1 MNPELQQRIQNLMGD
16 NSQPNLVTTE
26 MPSESDFG
34 QYSSVSVLPK
44 SDNNG
49 LVEGKDYVTVG
60 GQMFWPWEL
69 EGIMGKDGAFDAK
82 AVNQFIESLPQK
94 PNLKE
99 LSSLR
104 DFANPPSSTRE
115 VSNLMGATLSPM
127 KSGQFSDREIDL
139 YRKSLGM
146 AEGGEVG
153 FDPMRVPSID
163 KKDLTSSINTLMD
176 QEVIDYDMSGDRPL
190 EEVEINLSP
199 SERMNMILDQTGIR
213 SEEDLLK
220 IEPYLPDLGA
230 GASLQDRLSALPLKA
245 LPFIKK
251 TLIGLNQSV
260 ADDAQALIKSKSIP
274 EALLNASKFYPPTMK
289 AGIAKDAISAGINAL
304 RKAEGGEV
312 SREEMMMQA
321 MEGEAEGQ
329 ANPDEAIRSSIE
341 ELLAQASQTE
351 DPSERDQYLHLA
363 EAAEIGAEAPMAQA
377 AKELAQAGRGED
389 THLAHLRAG
398 EVVIPPEAFE
408 DEEFEGLIEKKFR
421 ELDIDPE
428 RMVVGVGIASL
439 NPITGLEEFG
449 FFKKLARGVKKVVK
463 KVIKPLAKFAQFLPP
478 PVGPIAALAN
488 KAFTVYDVAKG
499 RASPLAL
506 LTMGKGVPAGGGSG
520 GISSLFGGV
529 KEFVTKGADGVG
541 LLGNL
546 NKGLGSLFT
555 GPGADKFG
563 RFGKLGDLVTG
574 PGADKIG
581 RFGRLGDFA
590 GGIGDAL
597 GVTNYAGQAA
607 QAGQFGQAVQAG
619 QMQGAPKLI
628 QVGEGETPMDAL
640 TRSLGEYAE
649 GSPEHDF
656 IKESLDL
663 LSMNNPTATAGQFV
677 SDFNN
682 QAMDFYNKY
691 GGQNVAGQNP
701 SGGLFSGGGAD
712 GKGNFGLAGDLLGGL
727 TDKLGLTNYSGNAGS
742 GNRGFDLGGLGGAGI
757 AAVLAKLAYDEA
769 KNRKGV
775 QLTPAM
781 TMSRYGGYQ
790 LAKRDAEAAGEAP
803 PDRKDFGMMEDM
815 PVLTGGRKTPVA
827 EEPVAGMRY
836 GGEVIPMQ
844 MRYGGMVPM
853 AYATGGN
860 VSTEDF
866 KKKNGKING
875 EGTETSDDIPAMLSD
890 GEFVMTG
897 RAVRG
902 AGSFDMD
909 SNNGIITL
917 TPKGGEDRDKGTQLM
932 YEMMELFAEYAD
944 KPKAKRVKAA

>member
-1 MNPELQQRIQNLMGD
+1 M
-16 NSQPNLVTTE
+16 
-26 MPSESDFG
+26 
-34 QYSSVSVLPK
+34 
-44 SDNNG
+44 
-49 LVEGKDYVTVG
+49 
-60 GQMFWPWEL
+60 
-69 EGIMGKDGAFDAK
+69 
-82 AVNQFIESLPQK
+82 
-94 PNLKE
+94 
-99 LSSLR
+99 
-104 DFANPPSSTRE
+104 
-115 VSNLMGATLSPM
+115 
-127 KSGQFSDREIDL
+127 
-139 YRKSLGM
+139 
-146 AEGGEVG
+146 
-153 FDPMRVPSID
+153 SID
-163 KKDLTSSINTLMD
+163 QTL
-176 QEVIDYDMSGDRPL
+176 
-190 EEVEINLSP
+190 
-199 SERMNMILDQTGIR
+199 LDIYSAQ
-213 SEEDLLK
+213 
-220 IEPYLPDLGA
+220 PQLPPMG
-230 GASLQDRLSALPLKA
+230 
-245 LPFIKK
+245 
-251 TLIGLNQSV
+251 
-260 ADDAQALIKSKSIP
+260 
-274 EALLNASKFYPPTMK
+274 M
-289 AGIAKDAISAGINAL
+289 
-304 RKAEGGEV
+304 AEGGEV

-321 MEGEAEGQ
+321 AEGVAEGQ

-449 FFKKLARGVKKVVK
+449 FFKKLAKSVKKVVK
-463 KVIKPLAKFAQFLPP
+463 KVVKPLAKFAQFLPP

-541 LLGNL
+541 LLGNVG
-546 NKGLGSLFT
+546 KGLGSLFT
-555 GPGADKFG
+555 GPGADGFG

-581 RFGRLGDFA
+581 NFGRLGDFA
-590 GGIGDAL
+590 GGIGDSL
-597 GVTNYAGQAA
+597 GMTDYASQAAEISAVDTISDFLTENPDKYDAINEMYAKGMTDEQISQQLLGQAA
-607 QAGQFGQAVQAG
+607 ERTAAESISKFLTENPDKYDAINEMYSKGMTDQQISQQLFGGSAQVDQGGSWFGGAKTPEAIKAIEDMLKGQGQG
-619 QMQGAPKLI
+619 
-628 QVGEGETPMDAL
+628 
-640 TRSLGEYAE
+640 
-649 GSPEHDF
+649 GSGNG
-656 IKESLDL
+656 L
-663 LSMNNPTATAGQFV
+663 
-677 SDFNN
+677 
-682 QAMDFYNKY
+682 
-691 GGQNVAGQNP
+691 
-701 SGGLFSGGGAD
+701 GGLFGGM
-712 GKGNFGLAGDLLGGL
+712 
-727 TDKLGLTNYSGNAGS
+727 
-742 GNRGFDLGGLGGAGI
+742 GGLGGVGV
-757 AAVLAKLAYDEA
+757 AALLAKLAYDQA
-769 KNRKGV
+769 KNDKGV

-815 PVLTGGRKTPVA
+815 PVLSGGRKTPVA

-836 GGEVIPMQ
+836 GGEVMP

-860 VSTEDF
+860 VSTADF
-866 KKKNGKING
+866 KEKNGGISG

-897 RAVRG
+897 QAVRG

-917 TPKGGEDRDKGTQLM
+917 TPNGGENRDKGTQLM

>member
-1 MNPELQQRIQNLMGD
+1 M
-16 NSQPNLVTTE
+16 
-26 MPSESDFG
+26 
-34 QYSSVSVLPK
+34 
-44 SDNNG
+44 
-49 LVEGKDYVTVG
+49 
-60 GQMFWPWEL
+60 
-69 EGIMGKDGAFDAK
+69 
-82 AVNQFIESLPQK
+82 
-94 PNLKE
+94 
-99 LSSLR
+99 
-104 DFANPPSSTRE
+104 
-115 VSNLMGATLSPM
+115 
-127 KSGQFSDREIDL
+127 
-139 YRKSLGM
+139 
-146 AEGGEVG
+146 
-153 FDPMRVPSID
+153 SID
-163 KKDLTSSINTLMD
+163 QTL
-176 QEVIDYDMSGDRPL
+176 
-190 EEVEINLSP
+190 
-199 SERMNMILDQTGIR
+199 LDIYSAQ
-213 SEEDLLK
+213 
-220 IEPYLPDLGA
+220 PQLPPMG
-230 GASLQDRLSALPLKA
+230 
-245 LPFIKK
+245 
-251 TLIGLNQSV
+251 
-260 ADDAQALIKSKSIP
+260 
-274 EALLNASKFYPPTMK
+274 M
-289 AGIAKDAISAGINAL
+289 
-304 RKAEGGEV
+304 AEGGEV

-321 MEGEAEGQ
+321 AEGVAEGQ

-341 ELLAQASQTE
+341 ELMMQASQTE

-449 FFKKLARGVKKVVK
+449 FFKKLAKSVKKVVK
-463 KVIKPLAKFAQFLPP
+463 KVVKPLAKFAQFLPP

-506 LTMGKGVPAGGGSG
+506 LTMGKGAPAGGGSG
-520 GISSLFGGV
+520 GIGSLFGGV

-541 LLGNL
+541 LLGNVG
-546 NKGLGSLFT
+546 KGLGSLFT

-574 PGADKIG
+574 PGADQVG
-581 RFGRLGDFA
+581 SFGRLGDFA

-597 GVTNYAGQAA
+597 GVTDYAA
-607 QAGQFGQAVQAG
+607 QAAAA
-619 QMQGAPKLI
+619 QG
-628 QVGEGETPMDAL
+628 
-640 TRSLGEYAE
+640 S
-649 GSPEHDF
+649 S
-656 IKESLDL
+656 
-663 LSMNNPTATAGQFV
+663 
-677 SDFNN
+677 SDFLARMPADPDTVARFNELQNAGLSQDEIAAEFGWGSN
-682 QAMDFYNKY
+682 QGQ
-691 GGQNVAGQNP
+691 GGF
-701 SGGLFSGGGAD
+701 GGLFSGGGAD
-712 GKGNFGLAGDLLGGL
+712 DKGNYGVLGDLLGGY
-727 TDKLGLTNYSGNAGS
+727 TDKLGLTNYGGGASGGG
-742 GNRGFDLGGLGGAGI
+742 GNRGFDLGGIGGVGI
-757 AAVLAKLAYDEA
+757 AALLGKLAYDQA
-769 KNRKGV
+769 KNDKGV

-803 PDRKDFGMMEDM
+803 PDRRDFAMMEDM
-815 PVLTGGRKTPVA
+815 PVLSGGRKTPVA
-827 EEPVAGMRY
+827 EEPVTGMRY
-836 GGEVIPMQ
+836 GGEVMP

-860 VSTEDF
+860 VSTADF
-866 KKKNGKING
+866 KEKNGGISG

-897 RAVRG
+897 QAVRG

-917 TPKGGEDRDKGTQLM
+917 TPNGGESRDKGTQLM

>member
-82 AVNQFIESLPQK
+82 AANQFIESLPQK

-127 KSGQFSDREIDL
+127 EAGQVSGKEMDL
-139 YRKSLGM
+139 YNKSLSM
-146 AEGGEVG
+146 
-153 FDPMRVPSID
+153 
-163 KKDLTSSINTLMD
+163 
-176 QEVIDYDMSGDRPL
+176 
-190 EEVEINLSP
+190 
-199 SERMNMILDQTGIR
+199 
-213 SEEDLLK
+213 
-220 IEPYLPDLGA
+220 
-230 GASLQDRLSALPLKA
+230 
-245 LPFIKK
+245 
-251 TLIGLNQSV
+251 
-260 ADDAQALIKSKSIP
+260 
-274 EALLNASKFYPPTMK
+274 
-289 AGIAKDAISAGINAL
+289 
-304 RKAEGGEV
+304 AEGGEV

-321 MEGEAEGQ
+321 MEGEAQGQ
-329 ANPDEAIRSSIE
+329 ADPNEAIRSSIE
-341 ELLAQASQTE
+341 ELMMQASQAE
-351 DPSERDQYLHLA
+351 DPAERDQYLHLA
-363 EAAEIGAEAPMAQA
+363 EAAEVGSQAPMGEMAIQ
-377 AKELAQAGRGED
+377 LAQAGRGED
-389 THLAHLRAG
+389 TALAHVRPG

-408 DEEFEGLIEKKFR
+408 DPEFESLIEKKFE
-421 ELDIDPE
+421 ELNIDPA

-449 FFKKLARGVKKVVK
+449 FFKKLAKSVKKVVK
-463 KVIKPLAKFAQFLPP
+463 KVVKPLAKVAQFIPGP
-478 PVGPIAALAN
+478 WQPIAALAN

-499 RASPLAL
+499 RANPLSL
-506 LTMGKGVPAGGGSG
+506 LTVAGPGAIGGSIG
-520 GISSLFGGV
+520 ENIGAISKAGSGSFL
-529 KEFVTKGADGVG
+529 
-541 LLGNL
+541 
-546 NKGLGSLFT
+546 KGLGSLGKASFSNI
-555 GPGADKFG
+555 GSSVGNIGKGIGGLFAGGGKDGIGKFG
-563 RFGKLGDLVTG
+563 R
-574 PGADKIG
+574 I
-581 RFGRLGDFA
+581 GDFA
-590 GGIGDAL
+590 GGISDSLGMTDYASQAAERSAVDTISNFLTENPDKYDAI
-597 GVTNYAGQAA
+597 NEMYAKGMTDEQISQQLLGQAA
-607 QAGQFGQAVQAG
+607 ERTAAESISKFLTENPDKYDAINEMYSKGMTDEQISQQLFGGSAQVD
-619 QMQGAPKLI
+619 QG
-628 QVGEGETPMDAL
+628 
-640 TRSLGEYAE
+640 
-649 GSPEHDF
+649 GSWF
-656 IKESLDL
+656 
-663 LSMNNPTATAGQFV
+663 
-677 SDFNN
+677 
-682 QAMDFYNKY
+682 
-691 GGQNVAGQNP
+691 
-701 SGGLFSGGGAD
+701 GGAKTPAAVKAIED
-712 GKGNFGLAGDLLGGL
+712 ILKGQRG
-727 TDKLGLTNYSGNAGS
+727 SGS
-742 GNRGFDLGGLGGAGI
+742 GNGGFNLGGLGGAGI

-803 PDRKDFGMMEDM
+803 PDRRDFAMMEDM
-815 PVLTGGRKTPVA
+815 PVLSGGRKRPEDSAYGFGESQNEMEVNNPT
-827 EEPVAGMRY
+827 EEPVTGMRY
-836 GGEVIPMQ
+836 GGEVMPMQ

-853 AYATGGN
+853 SYATGGN
-860 VSTEDF
+860 VSTKDF

-897 RAVRG
+897 QAVRG

-917 TPKGGEDRDKGTQLM
+917 TPNGGEDRDKGTQLM

>member
-16 NSQPNLVTTE
+16 QPLPAPME
-26 MPSESDFG
+26 M
-34 QYSSVSVLPK
+34 
-44 SDNNG
+44 
-49 LVEGKDYVTVG
+49 
-60 GQMFWPWEL
+60 
-69 EGIMGKDGAFDAK
+69 
-82 AVNQFIESLPQK
+82 
-94 PNLKE
+94 
-99 LSSLR
+99 
-104 DFANPPSSTRE
+104 
-115 VSNLMGATLSPM
+115 
-127 KSGQFSDREIDL
+127 
-139 YRKSLGM
+139 
-146 AEGGEVG
+146 
-153 FDPMRVPSID
+153 
-163 KKDLTSSINTLMD
+163 
-176 QEVIDYDMSGDRPL
+176 
-190 EEVEINLSP
+190 
-199 SERMNMILDQTGIR
+199 
-213 SEEDLLK
+213 
-220 IEPYLPDLGA
+220 
-230 GASLQDRLSALPLKA
+230 
-245 LPFIKK
+245 
-251 TLIGLNQSV
+251 
-260 ADDAQALIKSKSIP
+260 
-274 EALLNASKFYPPTMK
+274 
-289 AGIAKDAISAGINAL
+289 
-304 RKAEGGEV
+304 AEGGEV

-329 ANPDEAIRSSIE
+329 ADPNEAIRSSIE
-341 ELLAQASQTE
+341 ELMMQASQAE
-351 DPSERDQYLHLA
+351 DPAERDKYLHLA
-363 EAAEIGAEAPMAQA
+363 EAAEVGSQAPMGEMAIQ
-377 AKELAQAGRGED
+377 LAQAGRGED
-389 THLAHLRAG
+389 TALAHVRPG

-408 DEEFEGLIEKKFR
+408 DPEFESLIEKKFE
-421 ELDIDPE
+421 ELNIDPA

-463 KVIKPLAKFAQFLPP
+463 KVIKPLAKVAQFIP
-478 PVGPIAALAN
+478 GPWQPLAVLAN

-506 LTMGKGVPAGGGSG
+506 LTMGKGVPAGGGSS
-520 GISSLFGGV
+520 GIGSLFGGV

-597 GVTNYAGQAA
+597 GVTNYAGQAVA
-607 QAGQFGQAVQAG
+607 QRDPSDVLDEVYQSEGDGSQGPTSVQQTILDMQAAGSTPEQILQALNQSGSQQQAQGGGTPQWLKTIGDYLGFGGKSGLEDVYG
-619 QMQGAPKLI
+619 PG
-628 QVGEGETPMDAL
+628 T
-640 TRSLGEYAE
+640 T
-649 GSPEHDF
+649 
-656 IKESLDL
+656 
-663 LSMNNPTATAGQFV
+663 NPI
-677 SDFNN
+677 S
-682 QAMDFYNKY
+682 
-691 GGQNVAGQNP
+691 
-701 SGGLFSGGGAD
+701 GLFGGSGGG
-712 GKGNFGLAGDLLGGL
+712 GFNLGGV
-727 TDKLGLTNYSGNAGS
+727 
-742 GNRGFDLGGLGGAGI
+742 GGAGI

-790 LAKRDAEAAGEAP
+790 LAKRDAEAAGEAA
-803 PDRKDFGMMEDM
+803 PDRRDFGMMEDM
-815 PVLTGGRKTPVA
+815 PVLSGGRKTPVA

-836 GGEVIPMQ
+836 GGEVMPMQ

-917 TPKGGEDRDKGTQLM
+917 TPSGGEDRDKGTQLM

>member
-146 AEGGEVG
+146 AEGGEV
-153 FDPMRVPSID
+153 
-163 KKDLTSSINTLMD
+163 
-176 QEVIDYDMSGDRPL
+176 
-190 EEVEINLSP
+190 
-199 SERMNMILDQTGIR
+199 
-213 SEEDLLK
+213 
-220 IEPYLPDLGA
+220 
-230 GASLQDRLSALPLKA
+230 
-245 LPFIKK
+245 
-251 TLIGLNQSV
+251 
-260 ADDAQALIKSKSIP
+260 
-274 EALLNASKFYPPTMK
+274 
-289 AGIAKDAISAGINAL
+289 
-304 RKAEGGEV
+304 

-449 FFKKLARGVKKVVK
+449 FFKKLAKSVKKVVK
-463 KVIKPLAKFAQFLPP
+463 KVVKPLAKFAQFLPP

-506 LTMGKGVPAGGGSG
+506 LTMGKGAPGGSLAQNLADVTKSAGSG
-520 GISSLFGGV
+520 GFFSSIGKGLGSLVKGGGADGIGNFGRLGDFAGGATKGIGGLFMGGGKDGIGNFGRLGDFAGGAGGLISGG
-529 KEFVTKGADGVG
+529 GADGVG
-541 LLGNL
+541 NL
-546 NKGLGSLFT
+546 
-555 GPGADKFG
+555 
-563 RFGKLGDLVTG
+563 
-574 PGADKIG
+574 
-581 RFGRLGDFA
+581 GRLGDFA

-597 GVTNYAGQAA
+597 GVTNYAGQAVA
-607 QAGQFGQAVQAG
+607 QRDPYDVLDEVYQSEGDGSQGPTSVQQTILDMQAAGSTPEQILQALNQSGSQQQAQGGGTPQWLKTIGDYLGFGGKSGLEDVYG
-619 QMQGAPKLI
+619 PG
-628 QVGEGETPMDAL
+628 T
-640 TRSLGEYAE
+640 T
-649 GSPEHDF
+649 
-656 IKESLDL
+656 
-663 LSMNNPTATAGQFV
+663 NPI
-677 SDFNN
+677 S
-682 QAMDFYNKY
+682 
-691 GGQNVAGQNP
+691 
-701 SGGLFSGGGAD
+701 GLFGGSGGG
-712 GKGNFGLAGDLLGGL
+712 GFNLGGV
-727 TDKLGLTNYSGNAGS
+727 
-742 GNRGFDLGGLGGAGI
+742 GGAGI

-769 KNRKGV
+769 KDRKGV

-803 PDRKDFGMMEDM
+803 PDRRDFGMMEDM
-815 PVLTGGRKTPVA
+815 PVLSGGRKTPVAEEPVA

-836 GGEVIPMQ
+836 GGEVMPMP

>member
-16 NSQPNLVTTE
+16 NSLPNLVTTE

-127 KSGQFSDREIDL
+127 EAGQVSSKEMDL
-139 YRKSLGM
+139 YNKSLSM
-146 AEGGEVG
+146 
-153 FDPMRVPSID
+153 
-163 KKDLTSSINTLMD
+163 
-176 QEVIDYDMSGDRPL
+176 
-190 EEVEINLSP
+190 
-199 SERMNMILDQTGIR
+199 
-213 SEEDLLK
+213 
-220 IEPYLPDLGA
+220 
-230 GASLQDRLSALPLKA
+230 
-245 LPFIKK
+245 
-251 TLIGLNQSV
+251 
-260 ADDAQALIKSKSIP
+260 
-274 EALLNASKFYPPTMK
+274 
-289 AGIAKDAISAGINAL
+289 
-304 RKAEGGEV
+304 AEGGEV

-341 ELLAQASQTE
+341 DLLAQASQTE

-506 LTMGKGVPAGGGSG
+506 LTMGKGAPGGSLAQNFADVTKSAGSG
-520 GISSLFGGV
+520 GFFSSIGKGLGSLVKGGGADGIGNFGRLGDFAGGATKGIGGLFMGGGKDGIGNFGRLGDFAGGAGGLISGG
-529 KEFVTKGADGVG
+529 GADGVG
-541 LLGNL
+541 NL
-546 NKGLGSLFT
+546 
-555 GPGADKFG
+555 
-563 RFGKLGDLVTG
+563 
-574 PGADKIG
+574 
-581 RFGRLGDFA
+581 GRLGDFA

-597 GVTNYAGQAA
+597 GVTDYAGQAVA
-607 QAGQFGQAVQAG
+607 QRDPYDVLDEVYQSEGDGSQGPTSVQQTILDMQAAGSTPEQILQALNQSGSQQQAQGGGTPQWLKTIGDYLGFGGKSGLEDVYG
-619 QMQGAPKLI
+619 PG
-628 QVGEGETPMDAL
+628 T
-640 TRSLGEYAE
+640 T
-649 GSPEHDF
+649 
-656 IKESLDL
+656 
-663 LSMNNPTATAGQFV
+663 NPI
-677 SDFNN
+677 S
-682 QAMDFYNKY
+682 
-691 GGQNVAGQNP
+691 
-701 SGGLFSGGGAD
+701 GLFGGSGGG
-712 GKGNFGLAGDLLGGL
+712 GFNLGGV
-727 TDKLGLTNYSGNAGS
+727 
-742 GNRGFDLGGLGGAGI
+742 GGAGI

-769 KNRKGV
+769 KDRKGV

-803 PDRKDFGMMEDM
+803 PDRRDFGMMEDM
-815 PVLTGGRKTPVA
+815 PVLSGGRKTPVAEEPVA

-836 GGEVIPMQ
+836 GGEVMPMP

>member
-16 NSQPNLVTTE
+16 QP
-26 MPSESDFG
+26 
-34 QYSSVSVLPK
+34 LP
-44 SDNNG
+44 
-49 LVEGKDYVTVG
+49 
-60 GQMFWPWEL
+60 
-69 EGIMGKDGAFDAK
+69 A
-82 AVNQFIESLPQK
+82 
-94 PNLKE
+94 
-99 LSSLR
+99 
-104 DFANPPSSTRE
+104 
-115 VSNLMGATLSPM
+115 PM
-127 KSGQFSDREIDL
+127 E
-139 YRKSLGM
+139 M

-289 AGIAKDAISAGINAL
+289 AGIATDAISAGINAL

-329 ANPDEAIRSSIE
+329 SDPNEAIRSSIE
-341 ELLAQASQTE
+341 ELMMQASQAE

-363 EAAEIGAEAPMAQA
+363 EAAEVGSQAPMGEMAIQ
-377 AKELAQAGRGED
+377 LAQAGRGED
-389 THLAHLRAG
+389 TALAHVRPG

-408 DEEFEGLIEKKFR
+408 DPEFESLIEKKFE
-421 ELDIDPE
+421 ELNIDPA

-463 KVIKPLAKFAQFLPP
+463 KVIKPLAKVAQFIP
-478 PVGPIAALAN
+478 GPWQPLAVLAN

-506 LTMGKGVPAGGGSG
+506 LTMGKGVPAGGGSS
-520 GISSLFGGV
+520 GIGSLFGGV

-581 RFGRLGDFA
+581 SFGRLGDFA

-597 GVTNYAGQAA
+597 GVTNYAGQAMA
-607 QAGQFGQAVQAG
+607 QRDPSDVLDEVYQSEGDGSQAPTSVQQTILEMKAAGSTPEQILQALNQSGSQQQAQGGGTPQWLKTIGDYLGFGGKSGLEDVYG
-619 QMQGAPKLI
+619 PG
-628 QVGEGETPMDAL
+628 T
-640 TRSLGEYAE
+640 T
-649 GSPEHDF
+649 
-656 IKESLDL
+656 
-663 LSMNNPTATAGQFV
+663 NPI
-677 SDFNN
+677 S
-682 QAMDFYNKY
+682 
-691 GGQNVAGQNP
+691 
-701 SGGLFSGGGAD
+701 GLFGGSGGG
-712 GKGNFGLAGDLLGGL
+712 GFNLGGV
-727 TDKLGLTNYSGNAGS
+727 
-742 GNRGFDLGGLGGAGI
+742 GGAGI

-790 LAKRDAEAAGEAP
+790 LAKRDAEAAGEAA
-803 PDRKDFGMMEDM
+803 PDRRDFGMMEDM
-815 PVLTGGRKTPVA
+815 PVLSGGRKTPVA

-836 GGEVIPMQ
+836 GGEVMPMQ

>member
-1 MNPELQQRIQNLMGD
+1 MG
-16 NSQPNLVTTE
+16 
-26 MPSESDFG
+26 M
-34 QYSSVSVLPK
+34 
-44 SDNNG
+44 
-49 LVEGKDYVTVG
+49 
-60 GQMFWPWEL
+60 
-69 EGIMGKDGAFDAK
+69 
-82 AVNQFIESLPQK
+82 
-94 PNLKE
+94 
-99 LSSLR
+99 
-104 DFANPPSSTRE
+104 
-115 VSNLMGATLSPM
+115 
-127 KSGQFSDREIDL
+127 
-139 YRKSLGM
+139 
-146 AEGGEVG
+146 
-153 FDPMRVPSID
+153 
-163 KKDLTSSINTLMD
+163 
-176 QEVIDYDMSGDRPL
+176 
-190 EEVEINLSP
+190 
-199 SERMNMILDQTGIR
+199 
-213 SEEDLLK
+213 
-220 IEPYLPDLGA
+220 
-230 GASLQDRLSALPLKA
+230 
-245 LPFIKK
+245 
-251 TLIGLNQSV
+251 
-260 ADDAQALIKSKSIP
+260 
-274 EALLNASKFYPPTMK
+274 
-289 AGIAKDAISAGINAL
+289 
-304 RKAEGGEV
+304 AEGGEV

-321 MEGEAEGQ
+321 AEGVAEGQ

-389 THLAHLRAG
+389 THLAHLRPG

-449 FFKKLARGVKKVVK
+449 FFKKLAKSVKKVVK
-463 KVIKPLAKFAQFLPP
+463 KVVKPLAKFAQFLPP
-478 PVGPIAALAN
+478 PVGPVAALAN

-506 LTMGKGVPAGGGSG
+506 LTMGKGAPGGSGSG
-520 GISSLFGGV
+520 GIGSLFGGV

-541 LLGNL
+541 LLGNVG
-546 NKGLGSLFT
+546 KGLGSLFT
-555 GPGADKFG
+555 GPGADEFG

-581 RFGRLGDFA
+581 SFGRLGDFA

-597 GVTNYAGQAA
+597 GVTDYAA
-607 QAGQFGQAVQAG
+607 QAAAAQGSSADFLARMPADPDTVARFNELQNAGLSQDEIAAEFGWGSNQGQ
-619 QMQGAPKLI
+619 
-628 QVGEGETPMDAL
+628 
-640 TRSLGEYAE
+640 
-649 GSPEHDF
+649 
-656 IKESLDL
+656 
-663 LSMNNPTATAGQFV
+663 
-677 SDFNN
+677 
-682 QAMDFYNKY
+682 
-691 GGQNVAGQNP
+691 GGF
-701 SGGLFSGGGAD
+701 GGLFSGGGAD
-712 GKGNFGLAGDLLGGL
+712 GVGNYGVAGDLLGGF
-727 TDKLGLTNYSGNAGS
+727 TDKLGLTNYGGGASGGG
-742 GNRGFDLGGLGGAGI
+742 GNRGFDLGGIGGVGI
-757 AAVLAKLAYDEA
+757 AALLGKLAYDQA
-769 KNRKGV
+769 KNDKGV

-803 PDRKDFGMMEDM
+803 PDRRDFAMMEDM
-815 PVLTGGRKTPVA
+815 PVLSGGRKRPEDSAYGFGESQNEMEVNNPT
-827 EEPVAGMRY
+827 EEPVTGMRY
-836 GGEVIPMQ
+836 GGEVMPMQ

-853 AYATGGN
+853 SYATGGN

-897 RAVRG
+897 QAVRG

-917 TPKGGEDRDKGTQLM
+917 TPNGGEDRDKGTQLM

>member
-127 KSGQFSDREIDL
+127 EAGQVSDKEMDL
-139 YRKSLGM
+139 YNKSLSM
-146 AEGGEVG
+146 
-153 FDPMRVPSID
+153 
-163 KKDLTSSINTLMD
+163 
-176 QEVIDYDMSGDRPL
+176 
-190 EEVEINLSP
+190 
-199 SERMNMILDQTGIR
+199 
-213 SEEDLLK
+213 
-220 IEPYLPDLGA
+220 
-230 GASLQDRLSALPLKA
+230 
-245 LPFIKK
+245 
-251 TLIGLNQSV
+251 
-260 ADDAQALIKSKSIP
+260 
-274 EALLNASKFYPPTMK
+274 
-289 AGIAKDAISAGINAL
+289 
-304 RKAEGGEV
+304 AEGGEV

-321 MEGEAEGQ
+321 MGGEAQGQ
-329 ANPDEAIRSSIE
+329 ADPNEAIRSSIE
-341 ELLAQASQTE
+341 ELMMQASQAE
-351 DPSERDQYLHLA
+351 DPAERDQYLHLA
-363 EAAEIGAEAPMAQA
+363 EAAEVGSQAPMGEMAIQ
-377 AKELAQAGRGED
+377 LAQAGRGED
-389 THLAHLRAG
+389 TALAHVRPG

-408 DEEFEGLIEKKFR
+408 DPEFESLIEKKFE
-421 ELDIDPE
+421 ELNIDPA

-449 FFKKLARGVKKVVK
+449 FFKKLAKSVKKVVK
-463 KVIKPLAKFAQFLPP
+463 KVIKPLAQVAQFIPGP
-478 PVGPIAALAN
+478 WQPIAALAN

-499 RASPLAL
+499 RANPLSL
-506 LTMGKGVPAGGGSG
+506 LTVAGPGAIGGSIG
-520 GISSLFGGV
+520 ENIGAISKAGSGSFL
-529 KEFVTKGADGVG
+529 
-541 LLGNL
+541 
-546 NKGLGSLFT
+546 KGLGSLGKASFSSIGSSVGNIGKGIGGLFT
-555 GPGADKFG
+555 GGGKDGIGKFG
-563 RFGKLGDLVTG
+563 R
-574 PGADKIG
+574 I
-581 RFGRLGDFA
+581 GDFA
-590 GGIGDAL
+590 GGISDSLGMTDYASQAAERSAVDTISNFLTENPDKYDAI
-597 GVTNYAGQAA
+597 NEMYAKGMTDEQISQKLLGQAA
-607 QAGQFGQAVQAG
+607 ERSAAESISKFLTEN
-619 QMQGAPKLI
+619 PDKY
-628 QVGEGETPMDAL
+628 DAINEMY
-640 TRSLGEYAE
+640 S
-649 GSPEHDF
+649 
-656 IKESLDL
+656 
-663 LSMNNPTATAGQFV
+663 
-677 SDFNN
+677 
-682 QAMDFYNKY
+682 
-691 GGQNVAGQNP
+691 
-701 SGGLFSGGGAD
+701 
-712 GKGNFGLAGDLLGGL
+712 KGMTDEQISQQLLGGSAQVDQGGSWFGGAKTPAAVKAIEDIL
-727 TDKLGLTNYSGNAGS
+727 KGQRGSGS
-742 GNRGFDLGGLGGAGI
+742 GNGGFNLGGLGGAGI

-790 LAKRDAEAAGEAP
+790 LAKRDAEAAGEAA
-803 PDRKDFGMMEDM
+803 PDRRDFGMMEDM
-815 PVLTGGRKTPVA
+815 PVLSGGRKTPVA

-836 GGEVIPMQ
+836 GGEVMPMQ

>member
-127 KSGQFSDREIDL
+127 EAGQVSDKEMDL
-139 YRKSLGM
+139 YNKSLSM
-146 AEGGEVG
+146 
-153 FDPMRVPSID
+153 
-163 KKDLTSSINTLMD
+163 
-176 QEVIDYDMSGDRPL
+176 
-190 EEVEINLSP
+190 
-199 SERMNMILDQTGIR
+199 
-213 SEEDLLK
+213 
-220 IEPYLPDLGA
+220 
-230 GASLQDRLSALPLKA
+230 
-245 LPFIKK
+245 
-251 TLIGLNQSV
+251 
-260 ADDAQALIKSKSIP
+260 
-274 EALLNASKFYPPTMK
+274 
-289 AGIAKDAISAGINAL
+289 
-304 RKAEGGEV
+304 AEGGEV

-321 MEGEAEGQ
+321 MEGEAQGQ
-329 ANPDEAIRSSIE
+329 ADPNEAIRSSIE
-341 ELLAQASQTE
+341 ELMMQASQAE
-351 DPSERDQYLHLA
+351 DPAERDQYLHLA
-363 EAAEIGAEAPMAQA
+363 EAAEVGSQAPMGEMAIQ
-377 AKELAQAGRGED
+377 LAQAGRGED
-389 THLAHLRAG
+389 TALAHVRPG

-408 DEEFEGLIEKKFR
+408 DPEFESLIEKKFE
-421 ELDIDPE
+421 ELNIDPA

-449 FFKKLARGVKKVVK
+449 FFKKLAKSVKKVVK
-463 KVIKPLAKFAQFLPP
+463 KVIKPLAQVAQFIP
-478 PVGPIAALAN
+478 GPWQPLAVLAN

-506 LTMGKGVPAGGGSG
+506 LTMGKGVPAGGGSS
-520 GISSLFGGV
+520 GIGSLFGGV

-546 NKGLGSLFT
+546 GKGIGSIFTGQGADKFGRFGKLGDLVT
-555 GPGADKFG
+555 GPGADEFG

-597 GVTNYAGQAA
+597 GVTNYAGQAVA
-607 QAGQFGQAVQAG
+607 QRDPSEVLDEVYQSEGDGSQGPTSVQQTILDMQAAGSTPEQILQALNQSGSQQQAQGGGTPQWLKTIGDYLGFGGKSGLEDVYG
-619 QMQGAPKLI
+619 PG
-628 QVGEGETPMDAL
+628 T
-640 TRSLGEYAE
+640 T
-649 GSPEHDF
+649 
-656 IKESLDL
+656 
-663 LSMNNPTATAGQFV
+663 NPI
-677 SDFNN
+677 S
-682 QAMDFYNKY
+682 
-691 GGQNVAGQNP
+691 
-701 SGGLFSGGGAD
+701 GLFG
-712 GKGNFGLAGDLLGGL
+712 
-727 TDKLGLTNYSGNAGS
+727 GS
-742 GNRGFDLGGLGGAGI
+742 GGGAGI

-790 LAKRDAEAAGEAP
+790 LAKRDAEAAGEAA
-803 PDRKDFGMMEDM
+803 PDRRDFGMMEDM
-815 PVLTGGRKTPVA
+815 PMLSGGRKTPVA

-836 GGEVIPMQ
+836 GGEVMPMQ

-932 YEMMELFAEYAD
+932 YQMMELFAEYAD

>member
-1 MNPELQQRIQNLMGD
+1 MIPELQQRIQNLMGD
-16 NSQPNLVTTE
+16 QP
-26 MPSESDFG
+26 
-34 QYSSVSVLPK
+34 LP
-44 SDNNG
+44 
-49 LVEGKDYVTVG
+49 
-60 GQMFWPWEL
+60 
-69 EGIMGKDGAFDAK
+69 A
-82 AVNQFIESLPQK
+82 
-94 PNLKE
+94 
-99 LSSLR
+99 
-104 DFANPPSSTRE
+104 
-115 VSNLMGATLSPM
+115 PM
-127 KSGQFSDREIDL
+127 E
-139 YRKSLGM
+139 M

-274 EALLNASKFYPPTMK
+274 EALLNASKFYPPIMK
-289 AGIAKDAISAGINAL
+289 AGIATDAISAGINAL

-341 ELLAQASQTE
+341 ELMMQASQAE

-363 EAAEIGAEAPMAQA
+363 EAAEVGSQAPMGEMAIQ
-377 AKELAQAGRGED
+377 LAQAGRGED
-389 THLAHLRAG
+389 TALAHVRPG

-408 DEEFEGLIEKKFR
+408 DPEFESLIEKKFE
-421 ELDIDPE
+421 ELNIDPA

-449 FFKKLARGVKKVVK
+449 FFKKLAKSVKKVVK
-463 KVIKPLAKFAQFLPP
+463 KVIKPLAQVAQFIP
-478 PVGPIAALAN
+478 GPWQPLAVLAN

-506 LTMGKGVPAGGGSG
+506 LTMGKGVPAGGGSS
-520 GISSLFGGV
+520 GIGSLFGGV

-541 LLGNL
+541 LLGNVG
-546 NKGLGSLFT
+546 KGLGSLFT

-597 GVTNYAGQAA
+597 GVTNYAGQAVA
-607 QAGQFGQAVQAG
+607 QRDPSDVLDEVYQSEGDGSQGPTSVQQTILDMQAAGSTPEQILQALNQSGSQQQAQGGGTPQWLKTIGDYLGFGGKSGLEDVYG
-619 QMQGAPKLI
+619 PG
-628 QVGEGETPMDAL
+628 T
-640 TRSLGEYAE
+640 T
-649 GSPEHDF
+649 
-656 IKESLDL
+656 
-663 LSMNNPTATAGQFV
+663 NPISGL
-677 SDFNN
+677 
-682 QAMDFYNKY
+682 
-691 GGQNVAGQNP
+691 
-701 SGGLFSGGGAD
+701 SGGSGG
-712 GKGNFGLAGDLLGGL
+712 
-727 TDKLGLTNYSGNAGS
+727 SGFN
-742 GNRGFDLGGLGGAGI
+742 LGGLGGVGI
-757 AAVLAKLAYDEA
+757 AALLGKLAYDQA
-769 KNRKGV
+769 KNDKGV

-803 PDRKDFGMMEDM
+803 PDRRDFGMMEDM
-815 PVLTGGRKTPVA
+815 PVLSGGRKTPVA
-827 EEPVAGMRY
+827 EEPVTGMRY
-836 GGEVIPMQ
+836 GGEVMP

-897 RAVRG
+897 QAVRG
-902 AGSFDMD
+902 AGSFELNA
-909 SNNGIITL
+909 NNGIITL
-917 TPKGGEDRDKGTQLM
+917 TPNGGEDRDKGTQLM

-944 KPKAKRVKAA
+944 KPRPKRVKAA

>member
-82 AVNQFIESLPQK
+82 AVNQFVESLPQK

-146 AEGGEVG
+146 
-153 FDPMRVPSID
+153 
-163 KKDLTSSINTLMD
+163 
-176 QEVIDYDMSGDRPL
+176 
-190 EEVEINLSP
+190 
-199 SERMNMILDQTGIR
+199 
-213 SEEDLLK
+213 
-220 IEPYLPDLGA
+220 
-230 GASLQDRLSALPLKA
+230 
-245 LPFIKK
+245 
-251 TLIGLNQSV
+251 
-260 ADDAQALIKSKSIP
+260 
-274 EALLNASKFYPPTMK
+274 
-289 AGIAKDAISAGINAL
+289 
-304 RKAEGGEV
+304 AEGGEV

-421 ELDIDPE
+421 ELNIDPE

-506 LTMGKGVPAGGGSG
+506 LTMGKGAPGGSLAQNLADVTKSAGSG
-520 GISSLFGGV
+520 GFFSSIGKGLGSLVKGGGADGIGNFGRLGDFAGGAAKGIGGLFMGGGKDGIGNFGRLGDFAGGAGGLISGG
-529 KEFVTKGADGVG
+529 GADGVG
-541 LLGNL
+541 NL
-546 NKGLGSLFT
+546 
-555 GPGADKFG
+555 
-563 RFGKLGDLVTG
+563 
-574 PGADKIG
+574 
-581 RFGRLGDFA
+581 GRLGDFA

-597 GVTNYAGQAA
+597 GVTNYAGQAVA
-607 QAGQFGQAVQAG
+607 QRDPYDVLDEVYQSEGDGSQGPTSVQQTILDMQAAGSTPEQILQALNQSGSQQQAQGGGTPQWLKTIGDYLGFGGKSGLEDVYG
-619 QMQGAPKLI
+619 PG
-628 QVGEGETPMDAL
+628 T
-640 TRSLGEYAE
+640 T
-649 GSPEHDF
+649 
-656 IKESLDL
+656 
-663 LSMNNPTATAGQFV
+663 NPI
-677 SDFNN
+677 S
-682 QAMDFYNKY
+682 
-691 GGQNVAGQNP
+691 
-701 SGGLFSGGGAD
+701 GLFGGSGGG
-712 GKGNFGLAGDLLGGL
+712 GFNLGGV
-727 TDKLGLTNYSGNAGS
+727 
-742 GNRGFDLGGLGGAGI
+742 GGAGI

-769 KNRKGV
+769 KDRKGV

-803 PDRKDFGMMEDM
+803 PDRRDFGMMEDM
-815 PVLTGGRKTPVA
+815 PVLSGGRKTPVAEEPVA

-836 GGEVIPMQ
+836 GGEVMPMP

>member
-69 EGIMGKDGAFDAK
+69 EGIMGKDGSFDAK

-115 VSNLMGATLSPM
+115 DLMSAALSPM

-146 AEGGEVG
+146 
-153 FDPMRVPSID
+153 
-163 KKDLTSSINTLMD
+163 
-176 QEVIDYDMSGDRPL
+176 
-190 EEVEINLSP
+190 
-199 SERMNMILDQTGIR
+199 
-213 SEEDLLK
+213 
-220 IEPYLPDLGA
+220 
-230 GASLQDRLSALPLKA
+230 
-245 LPFIKK
+245 
-251 TLIGLNQSV
+251 
-260 ADDAQALIKSKSIP
+260 
-274 EALLNASKFYPPTMK
+274 
-289 AGIAKDAISAGINAL
+289 
-304 RKAEGGEV
+304 AEGGEV

-449 FFKKLARGVKKVVK
+449 FFKKLAKSVKKVVK
-463 KVIKPLAKFAQFLPP
+463 KVVKPLAKFAQFLPP

-541 LLGNL
+541 LLGNVG
-546 NKGLGSLFT
+546 KGLDSLFT

-581 RFGRLGDFA
+581 SFGRLGDFA

-597 GVTNYAGQAA
+597 GVTNYAGQVPKTFDEMYANASPQERAYMDVELQTGLTEDEIMQRVSYEQAA
-607 QAGQFGQAVQAG
+607 QTGQTLGRDPYDVLDEVYQSEGDGSQGPTSVQQTILDMQAAGSTPEQILQALNQSGSQQQAQGGGTPQWLKTIGDYLGFGGKSGLEDVYG
-619 QMQGAPKLI
+619 PG
-628 QVGEGETPMDAL
+628 T
-640 TRSLGEYAE
+640 T
-649 GSPEHDF
+649 
-656 IKESLDL
+656 
-663 LSMNNPTATAGQFV
+663 NPI
-677 SDFNN
+677 S
-682 QAMDFYNKY
+682 
-691 GGQNVAGQNP
+691 
-701 SGGLFSGGGAD
+701 GLFGGSGGG
-712 GKGNFGLAGDLLGGL
+712 GFNLGGV
-727 TDKLGLTNYSGNAGS
+727 
-742 GNRGFDLGGLGGAGI
+742 GGAGV

-775 QLTPAM
+775 QLSPAM

-803 PDRKDFGMMEDM
+803 PDRRDFAMMEDM
-815 PVLTGGRKTPVA
+815 PVLSGGRKTPVA
-827 EEPVAGMRY
+827 EEPVTGMRY
-836 GGEVIPMQ
+836 GGEVMP

-860 VSTEDF
+860 VSTADF

-897 RAVRG
+897 QAVRG

-917 TPKGGEDRDKGTQLM
+917 TPNGGEDRDKGTQLM
-932 YEMMELFAEYAD
+932 YQMMELFAEYAD

>member
-1 MNPELQQRIQNLMGD
+1 M
-16 NSQPNLVTTE
+16 
-26 MPSESDFG
+26 
-34 QYSSVSVLPK
+34 
-44 SDNNG
+44 
-49 LVEGKDYVTVG
+49 
-60 GQMFWPWEL
+60 
-69 EGIMGKDGAFDAK
+69 
-82 AVNQFIESLPQK
+82 
-94 PNLKE
+94 
-99 LSSLR
+99 
-104 DFANPPSSTRE
+104 
-115 VSNLMGATLSPM
+115 
-127 KSGQFSDREIDL
+127 
-139 YRKSLGM
+139 
-146 AEGGEVG
+146 
-153 FDPMRVPSID
+153 SID
-163 KKDLTSSINTLMD
+163 QTL
-176 QEVIDYDMSGDRPL
+176 
-190 EEVEINLSP
+190 
-199 SERMNMILDQTGIR
+199 LDIYSAQ
-213 SEEDLLK
+213 
-220 IEPYLPDLGA
+220 PQLPPMG
-230 GASLQDRLSALPLKA
+230 
-245 LPFIKK
+245 
-251 TLIGLNQSV
+251 
-260 ADDAQALIKSKSIP
+260 
-274 EALLNASKFYPPTMK
+274 M
-289 AGIAKDAISAGINAL
+289 
-304 RKAEGGEV
+304 AEGGEV

-321 MEGEAEGQ
+321 AEGVAEGQ

-389 THLAHLRAG
+389 THLAHLRPG

-449 FFKKLARGVKKVVK
+449 FFKKLAKSVKKVVK
-463 KVIKPLAKFAQFLPP
+463 KVVKPLAKFAQFLPP

-541 LLGNL
+541 LLGNVG
-546 NKGLGSLFT
+546 KGLGSLFT
-555 GPGADKFG
+555 GPGADGFG

-581 RFGRLGDFA
+581 NFGRLGDFA
-590 GGIGDAL
+590 GGIGDSL
-597 GVTNYAGQAA
+597 GMTDYASQAAEISAVDTISDFLTENPDKYDAINEMYAKGMTDEQISQQLLGQAA
-607 QAGQFGQAVQAG
+607 ERTAAESISKFLTENPDKYDAINEMYSKGMTDQQISQQLFGGSAQVDQGGSWFGGAKTPAAIKAIEDMLKGQGQG
-619 QMQGAPKLI
+619 
-628 QVGEGETPMDAL
+628 
-640 TRSLGEYAE
+640 
-649 GSPEHDF
+649 GSGNG
-656 IKESLDL
+656 L
-663 LSMNNPTATAGQFV
+663 
-677 SDFNN
+677 
-682 QAMDFYNKY
+682 
-691 GGQNVAGQNP
+691 
-701 SGGLFSGGGAD
+701 GGLFGGM
-712 GKGNFGLAGDLLGGL
+712 
-727 TDKLGLTNYSGNAGS
+727 
-742 GNRGFDLGGLGGAGI
+742 GGLGGVGV
-757 AAVLAKLAYDEA
+757 AALLAKLAYDQA
-769 KNRKGV
+769 KNDKGV

-815 PVLTGGRKTPVA
+815 PVLSGGRKTPVA

-836 GGEVIPMQ
+836 GGEVMP

-860 VSTEDF
+860 VSTADF
-866 KKKNGKING
+866 KEKNGGISG

-897 RAVRG
+897 QAVRG

-917 TPKGGEDRDKGTQLM
+917 TPNGGENRDKGTQLM

>member
-16 NSQPNLVTTE
+16 QPLPAPME
-26 MPSESDFG
+26 M
-34 QYSSVSVLPK
+34 
-44 SDNNG
+44 
-49 LVEGKDYVTVG
+49 
-60 GQMFWPWEL
+60 
-69 EGIMGKDGAFDAK
+69 
-82 AVNQFIESLPQK
+82 
-94 PNLKE
+94 
-99 LSSLR
+99 
-104 DFANPPSSTRE
+104 
-115 VSNLMGATLSPM
+115 
-127 KSGQFSDREIDL
+127 
-139 YRKSLGM
+139 
-146 AEGGEVG
+146 
-153 FDPMRVPSID
+153 
-163 KKDLTSSINTLMD
+163 
-176 QEVIDYDMSGDRPL
+176 
-190 EEVEINLSP
+190 
-199 SERMNMILDQTGIR
+199 
-213 SEEDLLK
+213 
-220 IEPYLPDLGA
+220 
-230 GASLQDRLSALPLKA
+230 
-245 LPFIKK
+245 
-251 TLIGLNQSV
+251 
-260 ADDAQALIKSKSIP
+260 
-274 EALLNASKFYPPTMK
+274 
-289 AGIAKDAISAGINAL
+289 
-304 RKAEGGEV
+304 AEGGEV

-329 ANPDEAIRSSIE
+329 ADPNEAIRSSIE
-341 ELLAQASQTE
+341 ELMMQASQAE

-363 EAAEIGAEAPMAQA
+363 EAAEVGSQAPMGEMAIQ
-377 AKELAQAGRGED
+377 LAQAGRGED
-389 THLAHLRAG
+389 TALAHVRPG

-408 DEEFEGLIEKKFR
+408 DPEFESLIEKKFE
-421 ELDIDPE
+421 ELNIDPA

-463 KVIKPLAKFAQFLPP
+463 KVIKPLAKVAQFIP
-478 PVGPIAALAN
+478 GPWQPLAVLAN

-506 LTMGKGVPAGGGSG
+506 LTMGKGVPAGGGSS
-520 GISSLFGGV
+520 GIGSLFGGV

-546 NKGLGSLFT
+546 GKGIGGLFMGGGKDGIGNFGRLGDFAGGAAKGIGGLFM
-555 GPGADKFG
+555 GGGKDGIGNFGRLGDFAGGAGGLISGGGADG
-563 RFGKLGDLVTG
+563 VGNL
-574 PGADKIG
+574 
-581 RFGRLGDFA
+581 GRLGDFA

-597 GVTNYAGQAA
+597 GVTNYAGQAVA
-607 QAGQFGQAVQAG
+607 QRDPSDVLDEVYQSEGDGSQGPTSVQQTILDMQAAGSTPEQILQALNQSGSQQQAQGGGTPQWLKTIGDYLGFGGKSGLEDVYG
-619 QMQGAPKLI
+619 PG
-628 QVGEGETPMDAL
+628 T
-640 TRSLGEYAE
+640 T
-649 GSPEHDF
+649 
-656 IKESLDL
+656 
-663 LSMNNPTATAGQFV
+663 NPI
-677 SDFNN
+677 S
-682 QAMDFYNKY
+682 
-691 GGQNVAGQNP
+691 
-701 SGGLFSGGGAD
+701 GLFGGSGGG
-712 GKGNFGLAGDLLGGL
+712 GFNLGGV
-727 TDKLGLTNYSGNAGS
+727 
-742 GNRGFDLGGLGGAGI
+742 GGAGI

-790 LAKRDAEAAGEAP
+790 LAKRDAEAAGEAA
-803 PDRKDFGMMEDM
+803 PDRRDFGMMEDM
-815 PVLTGGRKTPVA
+815 PVLSGGRKTPVA

-836 GGEVIPMQ
+836 GGEVMPMQ

-917 TPKGGEDRDKGTQLM
+917 TPNGGEDRDKGTQLM

>member
-1 MNPELQQRIQNLMGD
+1 M
-16 NSQPNLVTTE
+16 
-26 MPSESDFG
+26 
-34 QYSSVSVLPK
+34 
-44 SDNNG
+44 
-49 LVEGKDYVTVG
+49 
-60 GQMFWPWEL
+60 
-69 EGIMGKDGAFDAK
+69 
-82 AVNQFIESLPQK
+82 
-94 PNLKE
+94 
-99 LSSLR
+99 
-104 DFANPPSSTRE
+104 
-115 VSNLMGATLSPM
+115 
-127 KSGQFSDREIDL
+127 
-139 YRKSLGM
+139 
-146 AEGGEVG
+146 
-153 FDPMRVPSID
+153 
-163 KKDLTSSINTLMD
+163 
-176 QEVIDYDMSGDRPL
+176 
-190 EEVEINLSP
+190 
-199 SERMNMILDQTGIR
+199 
-213 SEEDLLK
+213 
-220 IEPYLPDLGA
+220 
-230 GASLQDRLSALPLKA
+230 
-245 LPFIKK
+245 
-251 TLIGLNQSV
+251 
-260 ADDAQALIKSKSIP
+260 
-274 EALLNASKFYPPTMK
+274 
-289 AGIAKDAISAGINAL
+289 
-304 RKAEGGEV
+304 AEGGEV

-321 MEGEAEGQ
+321 AEGVAEGQ

-389 THLAHLRAG
+389 THLAHLRPG

-449 FFKKLARGVKKVVK
+449 FFKKLAKSVKKVVK
-463 KVIKPLAKFAQFLPP
+463 KVVKPLAKFAQFLPP

-541 LLGNL
+541 LLGNVS
-546 NKGLGSLFT
+546 KGLGSLFT
-555 GPGADKFG
+555 GPGADGFG

-581 RFGRLGDFA
+581 SFGRLGDFA

-597 GVTNYAGQAA
+597 GVTNYAGQVPQTFDEMYANASPEEQAYIDVELQSGLTQDEIMQRVSDYQAA
-607 QAGQFGQAVQAG
+607 GLLPGSTNAA
-619 QMQGAPKLI
+619 
-628 QVGEGETPMDAL
+628 GEGGSWFGGAKTPA
-640 TRSLGEYAE
+640 A
-649 GSPEHDF
+649 
-656 IKESLDL
+656 IKAIEDMLK
-663 LSMNNPTATAGQFV
+663 GQ
-677 SDFNN
+677 
-682 QAMDFYNKY
+682 
-691 GGQNVAGQNP
+691 GG
-701 SGGLFSGGGAD
+701 SGG
-712 GKGNFGLAGDLLGGL
+712 
-727 TDKLGLTNYSGNAGS
+727 
-742 GNRGFDLGGLGGAGI
+742 RGFDLGGIGGAGV

-775 QLTPAM
+775 QLSPAM

-803 PDRKDFGMMEDM
+803 PDRRDFGMMEDM
-815 PVLTGGRKTPVA
+815 PVLSGGRKTPVA
-827 EEPVAGMRY
+827 EEPVTGMRY
-836 GGEVIPMQ
+836 GGEVMP

-860 VSTEDF
+860 VSTADF
-866 KKKNGKING
+866 KEKNGGISG

-897 RAVRG
+897 QAVRG

-917 TPKGGEDRDKGTQLM
+917 TPNGGENRDKGTQLM

>member
-16 NSQPNLVTTE
+16 QP
-26 MPSESDFG
+26 
-34 QYSSVSVLPK
+34 LP
-44 SDNNG
+44 
-49 LVEGKDYVTVG
+49 
-60 GQMFWPWEL
+60 
-69 EGIMGKDGAFDAK
+69 A
-82 AVNQFIESLPQK
+82 
-94 PNLKE
+94 
-99 LSSLR
+99 
-104 DFANPPSSTRE
+104 
-115 VSNLMGATLSPM
+115 PM
-127 KSGQFSDREIDL
+127 E
-139 YRKSLGM
+139 M

-289 AGIAKDAISAGINAL
+289 AGIATDAISAGINAL

-329 ANPDEAIRSSIE
+329 SDPNEAIRSSIE
-341 ELLAQASQTE
+341 ELMMQASQAE

-363 EAAEIGAEAPMAQA
+363 EAAEVGSQAPMGEMAIQ
-377 AKELAQAGRGED
+377 LAQAGRGED
-389 THLAHLRAG
+389 TALAHVRPG

-408 DEEFEGLIEKKFR
+408 DPEFESLIEKKFE
-421 ELDIDPE
+421 ELNIDPA

-463 KVIKPLAKFAQFLPP
+463 KVIKPLAKVAQFIP
-478 PVGPIAALAN
+478 GPWQPLAVLAN

-506 LTMGKGVPAGGGSG
+506 LTMGKGVPAGGGSS
-520 GISSLFGGV
+520 GIGSLFGGV

-597 GVTNYAGQAA
+597 GVTNYAGQAMA
-607 QAGQFGQAVQAG
+607 QRDPSDVLDEVYQSEGDGSQAPTSVQQTILEMKAAGSTPEQILQALNQSGSQQQAQGGGTPQWLKTIGDYLGFGGKSGLEDVYG
-619 QMQGAPKLI
+619 PG
-628 QVGEGETPMDAL
+628 T
-640 TRSLGEYAE
+640 T
-649 GSPEHDF
+649 
-656 IKESLDL
+656 
-663 LSMNNPTATAGQFV
+663 NPI
-677 SDFNN
+677 S
-682 QAMDFYNKY
+682 
-691 GGQNVAGQNP
+691 
-701 SGGLFSGGGAD
+701 GLFGGSGGG
-712 GKGNFGLAGDLLGGL
+712 GFNLGGV
-727 TDKLGLTNYSGNAGS
+727 
-742 GNRGFDLGGLGGAGI
+742 GGAGI

-790 LAKRDAEAAGEAP
+790 LAKRDAEAAGEAA
-803 PDRKDFGMMEDM
+803 PDRRDFGMMEDM
-815 PVLTGGRKTPVA
+815 PVLSGGRKTPVA

-836 GGEVIPMQ
+836 GGEVMPMQ

>member
-1 MNPELQQRIQNLMGD
+1 M
-16 NSQPNLVTTE
+16 
-26 MPSESDFG
+26 
-34 QYSSVSVLPK
+34 
-44 SDNNG
+44 
-49 LVEGKDYVTVG
+49 
-60 GQMFWPWEL
+60 
-69 EGIMGKDGAFDAK
+69 
-82 AVNQFIESLPQK
+82 
-94 PNLKE
+94 
-99 LSSLR
+99 
-104 DFANPPSSTRE
+104 
-115 VSNLMGATLSPM
+115 
-127 KSGQFSDREIDL
+127 
-139 YRKSLGM
+139 
-146 AEGGEVG
+146 
-153 FDPMRVPSID
+153 
-163 KKDLTSSINTLMD
+163 
-176 QEVIDYDMSGDRPL
+176 
-190 EEVEINLSP
+190 
-199 SERMNMILDQTGIR
+199 
-213 SEEDLLK
+213 
-220 IEPYLPDLGA
+220 
-230 GASLQDRLSALPLKA
+230 
-245 LPFIKK
+245 
-251 TLIGLNQSV
+251 
-260 ADDAQALIKSKSIP
+260 
-274 EALLNASKFYPPTMK
+274 
-289 AGIAKDAISAGINAL
+289 
-304 RKAEGGEV
+304 AEGGEV

-321 MEGEAEGQ
+321 LGVAQGQ

-506 LTMGKGVPAGGGSG
+506 LTMGKGAPGGSLAQNFADVTKSAGSG
-520 GISSLFGGV
+520 GFFSSIGKGLGSLVKGGGADGIGNFGRLGDFAGAATKGIGGLFMGGGKDGIGNFGRLGDFAGGAGGLISGG
-529 KEFVTKGADGVG
+529 GADGVG
-541 LLGNL
+541 NL
-546 NKGLGSLFT
+546 
-555 GPGADKFG
+555 
-563 RFGKLGDLVTG
+563 
-574 PGADKIG
+574 
-581 RFGRLGDFA
+581 GRLGDFA

-597 GVTNYAGQAA
+597 GVTNYAGQAVA
-607 QAGQFGQAVQAG
+607 QRDPYDVLDEVYQSEGDGSQGPTSVQQTILDMQAAGSTPEQILQALNQSGSQQQAQGGGTPQWLKTIGDYLGFGGKSGLEDVYG
-619 QMQGAPKLI
+619 PG
-628 QVGEGETPMDAL
+628 T
-640 TRSLGEYAE
+640 T
-649 GSPEHDF
+649 
-656 IKESLDL
+656 
-663 LSMNNPTATAGQFV
+663 NPI
-677 SDFNN
+677 S
-682 QAMDFYNKY
+682 
-691 GGQNVAGQNP
+691 
-701 SGGLFSGGGAD
+701 GLFGGSGGG
-712 GKGNFGLAGDLLGGL
+712 GFNLGGV
-727 TDKLGLTNYSGNAGS
+727 
-742 GNRGFDLGGLGGAGI
+742 GGAGI

-769 KNRKGV
+769 KDRKGV

-803 PDRKDFGMMEDM
+803 PDRRDFGMMEDM
-815 PVLTGGRKTPVA
+815 PVLSGGRKTPVAEEPVA

-836 GGEVIPMQ
+836 GGEVMPMP